1 MRWFVSQ
8 LHGNI
13 HGVQRFAQHISPEFG
28 IKCLRNEISLVVYH
42 WLLEQLCYIA
52 LFMAIFAAHS
62 AALFILREGLLAS
75 NHRFSA
81 CLSGNT
87 LSYRLNPSLNFRNY
101 SKSVILLT
109 FSLTACTVW
118 LSIQP
123 TPDIR
128 SLKALIIPSIITST

>member
-1 MRWFVSQ
+1 MRIPFLPKDIQDILLYIQ
-8 LHGNI
+8 LHLPGSEIKKDCSLIGFAGLSPSFMANI

-87 LSYRLNPSLNFRNY
+87 LSY
-101 SKSVILLT
+101 
-109 FSLTACTVW
+109 TAKPFIEFQK
-118 LSIQP
+118 L
-123 TPDIR
+123 
-128 SLKALIIPSIITST
+128 